1 MKKNIIIALLT
12 ACCVGAQ
19 AQGQKQIEQLKE
31 FLVEKGFECDFNY
44 QFNSGRFIRRH
55 WTWDFSEQS
64 DKNIPVAM
72 AIDSIRNTFCKLS
85 SEASESYL
93 YEYHKDG
100 IDTIQYAMA
109 YVNPAEKLKKFK
121 SSSDGSVDYYD
132 AREVAS
138 FKFIKEKD
146 DIKKGHFSH
155 TYTLDD
161 LGSYTNSRDFDVETF
176 EKIIIPVMK
185 KATKQKGIKT
195 YPVYWRHDEGYEGK
209 MSEFLIKNTITV
221 LRDDV
226 KNKHTGLTTGTH
238 LLIPLEYEDVAE
250 NLLHQLDSLSFDYV
264 NRNPEQRYHYNFNP
278 RFSNP
283 NLPNYYSD
291 IVEGDVHRQGDGDN
305 ITYDLSYYRDKDGFH
320 FLSTT
325 TQGERWVPRDFAY
338 LKSFIN
344 GERVYRKNSPKK
356 K

>member
-1 MKKNIIIALLT
+1 MKKNIIIALLA
-12 ACCVGAQ
+12 ACSIGAQ
-19 AQGQKQIEQLKE
+19 AQSQKQIEQLKE
-31 FLVEKGFECDFNY
+31 FLVEKGFEHALHY
-44 QFNSGRFIRRH
+44 QFNNGRFIRRH

-109 YVNPAEKLKKFK
+109 YVNPAEKLWKYK
-121 SSSDGSVDYYD
+121 SSSDGSVSYNN

-146 DIKKGHFSH
+146 DIKKGYFSH
-155 TYTLDD
+155 TYNIHD
-161 LGSYTNSRDFDVETF
+161 LESYANSKDFDVEAF
-176 EKIIIPVMK
+176 EKIINPLMK
-185 KATKQKGIKT
+185 GATKQKGIKT
-195 YPVYWRHDEGYEGK
+195 YPIYWRHDEGYEGK
-209 MSEFLIKNTITV
+209 MSELLIKHTITT
-221 LRDDV
+221 LSDEA
-226 KNKHTGLTTGTH
+226 KNKHAGLTTGTH
-238 LLIPLEYEDVAE
+238 LFIPLQYEELAE

-264 NRNPEQRYHYNFNP
+264 NRNPEQKYHYNFSP
-278 RFSNP
+278 RFSK
-283 NLPNYYSD
+283 YYSD
-291 IVEGDVHRQGDGDN
+291 IVEGDIFRQGGGDN
-305 ITYDLSYYRDKDGFH
+305 IIYNLSYYRDQDGFH
-320 FLSTT
+320 ILTTT
-325 TQGERWVPRDFAY
+325 TQGERWVPQKFAY

-344 GERVYRKNSPKK
+344 GERVYRKNRPKK

>member
-1 MKKNIIIALLT
+1 MKKNIIIALLA
-12 ACCVGAQ
+12 ACSIGAQ
-19 AQGQKQIEQLKE
+19 AQSHKQIEQLKE
-31 FLVEKGFECDFNY
+31 FLVEKGFEPEHY
-44 QFNSGRFIRRH
+44 QFNNGRFIRH
-55 WTWDFSEQS
+55 VWSWNYSDQT

-109 YVNPAEKLKKFK
+109 YVNPTEKLKKFK

-132 AREVAS
+132 AREAAS
-138 FKFIKEKD
+138 FNFIKEND
-146 DIKKGHFSH
+146 NIKKGNFNHSYEIH
-155 TYTLDD
+155 D
-161 LGSYTNSRDFDVETF
+161 LGSYANSRDFDVETF

-195 YPVYWRHDEGYEGK
+195 YPIYWRHDEGYEGK
-209 MSEFLIKNTITV
+209 MSELLIKHTITI
-221 LRDDV
+221 LRDEA

-238 LLIPLEYEDVAE
+238 LFIPLQYEELAE

-264 NRNPEQRYHYNFNP
+264 NRNPEQKYHYNFSP
-278 RFSNP
+278 RFSK
-283 NLPNYYSD
+283 YYSD
-291 IVEGDVHRQGDGDN
+291 IVEGDIFRQGGGDN
-305 ITYDLSYYRDKDGFH
+305 IFYNLSYYRDEDGFH
-320 FLSTT
+320 ILTTT
-325 TQGERWVPRDFAY
+325 TQGERWVPQKFAY

-344 GERVYRKNSPKK
+344 GERVYRKNRPKK